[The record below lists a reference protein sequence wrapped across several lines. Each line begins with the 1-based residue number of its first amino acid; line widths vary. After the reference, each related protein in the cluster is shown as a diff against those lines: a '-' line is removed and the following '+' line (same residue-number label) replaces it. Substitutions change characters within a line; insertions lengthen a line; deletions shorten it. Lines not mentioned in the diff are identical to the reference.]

1 MKTIMDFIQNG
12 NITLLAGAPRI
23 GKQTFYLNFL
33 IDIFLNKKVCIIN
46 NKNGKNFIINKL
58 NKILYGDNER
68 INKFSNFVIYEHAT
82 DIDDVCNLLIKHKD
96 FDLCII
102 DRINKINGDIL
113 TNVDKLRKISID
125 NDIQLLLVR
134 DTNKNKYFDEFKI
147 EDFKIMLNK
156 VDLVDNTILVD
167 RESYYSKHGDEE
179 LLVRLIENK
188 KKGKELKYEFN
199 FIEDYSRL
207 FVSEDDHIDSEIRS
221 SNFDKIAGYDEIKK
235 ELLLVK
241 SWIDNRKE
249 IQKKGIDI
257 PKGILLYGPIGTG
270 KTLFAKEFANLFS
283 DATILKI
290 KDDSYRNDDNVKK
303 TFDYARS
310 LKRFVIILI
319 DEFDIFARS
328 AERELLTQL
337 DGLGGDSSNIF
348 VVATCNG
355 YDNLNPALTRR
366 GRLDYIIGLGNP
378 TTEERI
384 NLFKYYFEKYGIVG
398 DYDLE
403 YLALITSGENAV
415 NIKAIA
421 NETRLRFG
429 EKPSISNIEEMIDK
443 INKRDSEYYG
453 DVEEHDRYLEAV
465 HEVGHAVVAYYHQDF
480 FKFYKATLE
489 VNSLSGG
496 LCKVFPTDYRPGST
510 ERNIADIE
518 ISLGGYLACLM
529 LHNHRDRGAI
539 SDLERARKQSAQLI
553 NDYAYDGFE
562 SLINNSPDKTSPNKK
577 RINEKK
583 SEKILAKCEK
593 NVRRIIKENKAN
605 IELLARQLVEKKVL
619 TIDDLKRVIA

>member
-1 MKTIMDFIQNG
+1 MDFIQNG

-58 NKILYGDNER
+58 NKILYGD
-68 INKFSNFVIYEHAT
+68 
-82 DIDDVCNLLIKHKD
+82 
-96 FDLCII
+96 
-102 DRINKINGDIL
+102 
-113 TNVDKLRKISID
+113 
-125 NDIQLLLVR
+125 IQLLLVR

-147 EDFKIMLNK
+147 EDFKIMFNK

-249 IQKKGIDI
+249 IQKKGIEI
-257 PKGILLYGPIGTG
+257 PKGILLYGPIG
-270 KTLFAKEFANLFS
+270 
-283 DATILKI
+283 ILKI

-355 YDNLNPALTRR
+355 YDNFNPALTRR
-366 GRLDYIIGLGNP
+366 GRLEYIIGLGNP

-403 YLALITSGENAV
+403 YLALITRGENAV

-453 DVEEHDRYLEAV
+453 DVEEHDRHLEAV

-510 ERNIADIE
+510 EGNIADIE

-529 LHNHRDRGAI
+529 LHNHRDRGAF
-539 SDLERARKQSAQLI
+539 Q
-553 NDYAYDGFE
+553 
-562 SLINNSPDKTSPNKK
+562 T
-577 RINEKK
+577 
-583 SEKILAKCEK
+583 
-593 NVRRIIKENKAN
+593 
-605 IELLARQLVEKKVL
+605 
-619 TIDDLKRVIA
+619 